1 MQPDLRHGPFEHV
14 VRIGV
19 YGEGRPLPVL
29 HAADVGLV
37 HVGDHAH
44 PAQIVGNREE
54 RRGLEARR
62 HGLTFLDL
70 AADHDSVDRSGDRR
84 IAQVLPYLEH
94 IGLRLVVSA
103 FGLVIVVLRRFE
115 VRIAD
120 HALVMQPLDPGEV
133 FLLILVFGL
142 VRFQRG
148 RARLQLC
155 LQRRTVYLGDH
166 FALLNDRV
174 VVDVNAVDDARYLR
188 TYLDLDDRLDRTG
201 GGHAVNERSPT
212 HGRAVVC
219 RFGLRVF
226 PQ

>member
-1 MQPDLRHGPFEHV
+1 
-14 VRIGV
+14 
-19 YGEGRPLPVL
+19 
-29 HAADVGLV
+29 
-37 HVGDHAH
+37 
-44 PAQIVGNREE
+44 
-54 RRGLEARR
+54 
-62 HGLTFLDL
+62 
-70 AADHDSVDRSGDRR
+70 
-84 IAQVLPYLEH
+84 
-94 IGLRLVVSA
+94 
-103 FGLVIVVLRRFE
+103 
-115 VRIAD
+115 
-120 HALVMQPLDPGEV
+120 MQPLDPGEV

-166 FALLNDRV
+166 FALLDDRV

-188 TYLDLDDRLDRTG
+188 AYLDLDDRLDRTG